1 MTVEDDEL
9 MYGDGFAMKL
19 ENDEDFMLAFE
30 KTLDESGAVA
40 RSDASSPAAVSLQDS
55 TAAAVLSGRL
65 PLCMYLTCDDDHFT
79 KFQCL
84 LRRQIEFFETTSCPS
99 VLNPKKQG
107 RNRPI
112 VLGQVGL
119 RCMHCRVSVMQ
130 ELASRGA
137 VYYPSTLDGIYQ
149 AAQNM
154 ATHHFLA
161 DQCPNIPA
169 SVKQQMIDANQNQ
182 EKKSTGGKQMWAKK
196 AWALGVREDTIDG
209 TLRFQRLDDRIESL
223 QEMFQ
228 DDSII

>member
-1 MTVEDDEL
+1 MYDDSSAMQPEDE
-9 MYGDGFAMKL
+9 
-19 ENDEDFMLAFE
+19 EDFLLAFE
-30 KTLDESGAVA
+30 STTDDGVA
-40 RSDASSPAAVSLQDS
+40 RSDACSPAAVSLQDS
-55 TAAAVLSGRL
+55 TAATVLTGRL

-84 LRRQIEFFETTSCPS
+84 LRKQIEFFETTSCPS
-99 VLNPKKQG
+99 ILNPKKQG
-107 RNRPI
+107 RNRAI

-119 RCMHCRVSVMQ
+119 RCMHCRLSVMQ
-130 ELASRGA
+130 EQASKGA

-154 ATHHFLA
+154 ATHHYLA
-161 DQCPNIPA
+161 DQCPNLPV
-169 SVKQQMIDANQNQ
+169 STKHDLMEYSKSH

-209 TLRFQRLDDRIESL
+209 TLRFQRLEDRLETL

-228 DDSII
+228 DDSVMSD